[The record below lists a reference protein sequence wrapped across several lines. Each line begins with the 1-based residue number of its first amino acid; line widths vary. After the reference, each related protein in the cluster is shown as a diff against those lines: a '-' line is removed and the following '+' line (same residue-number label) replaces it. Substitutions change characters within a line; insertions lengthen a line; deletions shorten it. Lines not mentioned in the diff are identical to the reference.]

1 MLFRGSGLYA
11 RLLLRRWLRWRYA
24 VTRLRLLPAQ
34 HLQNLLRRLG
44 ASVGLVGILLRLR
57 FLLRI
62 RAIYV
67 RLTRLSGLRLLFLV
81 RAIVGGFIIATVVRF
96 RLSGLGLAKL
106 RVERLRMGRH
116 HHPGSWRG
124 LRSVCGGS
132 LCLSSGR
139 CL

>member
-116 HHPGSWRG
+116 DHPGSWRR

-132 LCLSSGR
+132 LCLSSGGS
-139 CL
+139 L

>member
-67 RLTRLSGLRLLFLV
+67 RLTRLSGLRLLVLGG
-81 RAIVGGFIIATVVRF
+81 ASVGGLIIGAVVRF
-96 RLSGLGLAKL
+96 RVLG
-106 RVERLRMGRH
+106 
-116 HHPGSWRG
+116 
-124 LRSVCGGS
+124 
-132 LCLSSGR
+132 
-139 CL
+139 